1 MIIITKYISI
11 ITKKMGRCNRQ
22 RPDRKRKNEEAV
34 LFLCEEVGRIDRL
47 AVTGDTEMDMVADGA
62 FH

>member
-1 MIIITKYISI
+1 MRRGKE
-11 ITKKMGRCNRQ
+11 TKKVGHCNRQ

-34 LFLCEEVGRIDRL
+34 LFLCEEVGGIDRL
-47 AVTGDTEMDMVADGA
+47 TVTGNAEVDMVTDGA

>member
-11 ITKKMGRCNRQ
+11 ITKKVGHCNRQ
-22 RPDRKRKNEEAV
+22 WPDRKRKNEEAV
-34 LFLCEEVGRIDRL
+34 LFLCEEVGGIDRL
-47 AVTGDTEMDMVADGA
+47 TVTGDTEMDMFADGA

>member
-1 MIIITKYISI
+1 MIIITKHISI
-11 ITKKMGRCNRQ
+11 ISKKMGRCNRQ

-34 LFLCEEVGRIDRL
+34 LFLCEEVGGIDRL
-47 AVTGDTEMDMVADGA
+47 TVTGDTEMDMFADGA

>member
-1 MIIITKYISI
+1 MTIITKCISI
-11 ITKKMGRCNRQ
+11 ITKKVGHCNRQ

-34 LFLCEEVGRIDRL
+34 LFLCEEVSGINRL
-47 AVTGDTEMDMVADGA
+47 SVTGDTEMDMVADGA